1 MSTNVSF
8 AGVSIK
14 ILEDKSDL
22 KSHLDI
28 AKILEYDEPTEDNLD
43 DLLYEIKTK
52 QWQLYRDYDGVIG
65 LIYLIE
71 NESDVFDLNFSL
83 TLEEFNEIVG
93 ELKPDIREH
102 YMRKSASDVKSFG
115 IIYYNGSENP
125 FKF

>member
-14 ILEDKSDL
+14 ILEDKKDL
-22 KSHLDI
+22 ESLLDI
-28 AKILEYDEPTEDNLD
+28 AKILEYEDPKESTLED
-43 DLLYEIKTK
+43 DLYDPKKK
-52 QWQLYRDYDGVIG
+52 QWQLYRDYEGVVG

-71 NESDVFDLNFSL
+71 SEYDVFDMNFSI

-102 YMRKSASDVKSFG
+102 FMGRSASDVKSFG
-115 IIYYNGSENP
+115 LIYYNGTENP